1 MAAIL
6 PIRVTGGVR
15 CGGLALWKDR
25 TMSNSKYLALAAAVA
40 SSITLH
46 AARAADM
53 PMPYIPAPVVEEY
66 GGWYLRGYIGM
77 SNQQFKGLD
86 HVLFATTPGFTW
98 LDTGDFSSAPFF
110 GGAIGY
116 QYNSWVRFDV
126 SAEWRGGSV
135 FKALDRYD
143 TGFVAPP
150 TATNDY
156 SGIKKEWLFLA
167 NAFVD
172 LGTWRSIT
180 PYVGLG
186 AGFANVTISNFR
198 DTNVI
203 AGGGGWADT
212 GSQWNFAWALYAGLA
227 YKVTPTFSVDLGYR
241 FVSLGDG
248 KTGILTNL
256 DGTCTACQP
265 MYFRGIYSHDLMLGV
280 RWMLDDGG
288 YAPPLIRKG

>member
-1 MAAIL
+1 
-6 PIRVTGGVR
+6 
-15 CGGLALWKDR
+15 
-25 TMSNSKYLALAAAVA
+25 MSNSKYLALAAVVA
-40 SSITLH
+40 SALTLQP
-46 AARAADM
+46 ARAADM

-77 SNQQFKGLD
+77 SNQQFRGLD
-86 HVLFATTPGFTW
+86 HVLFATAPGFTW
-98 LDTGDFSSAPFF
+98 IDTGGFSSAPFF
-110 GGAIGY
+110 GGAVGY
-116 QYNSWVRFDV
+116 QYNSWLRFDF
-126 SAEWRGGSV
+126 SAEYRGGAN
-135 FKALDRYD
+135 FKALDS
-143 TGFVAPP
+143 FLAPGP
-150 TATNDY
+150 VVNTNDY
-156 SGIKKEWLFLA
+156 TAIKKEWLFLF
-167 NAFVD
+167 NAFAD

-180 PYVGLG
+180 PYVGAGL
-186 AGFANVTISNFR
+186 GFANVTISNFR

-203 AGGGGWADT
+203 AGGGAYADT

-265 MYFRGIYSHDLMLGV
+265 MYFRGIYSHDVMLGM

-288 YAPPLIRKG
+288 YAPPIMRKG

>member
-1 MAAIL
+1 
-6 PIRVTGGVR
+6 
-15 CGGLALWKDR
+15 
-25 TMSNSKYLALAAAVA
+25 MSNAKYLALAAAVA

-86 HVLFATTPGFTW
+86 HVSFATATAFEW
-98 LDTGDFSSAPFF
+98 LDTGGFSSAPFF

-116 QYNSWVRFDV
+116 QYNSWLRFDV
-126 SAEWRGGSV
+126 SAEYRGGSV
-135 FKALDRYD
+135 FKALDRFD
-143 TGFVAPP
+143 NGGTIN
-150 TATNDY
+150 TNDY

-180 PYVGLG
+180 PYVGAG
-186 AGFANVTISNFR
+186 IGFANVTISNFR

-203 AGGGGWADT
+203 AGGGGYADT
-212 GSQWNFAWALYAGLA
+212 GSQWNFAWALHAGLA

-248 KTGILTNL
+248 KTGTLLNLT
-256 DGTCTACQP
+256 GACVACEP

-288 YAPPLIRKG
+288 YAPPLMRKG